1 VSVLAELVLADDA
14 EAWRAGGFI
23 VGADDTCVIG
33 AVTLRFV
40 DPKSGGKAIRSWGIA
55 GAPDES
61 VTDIDGLATAHVEPA
76 PLERVHHPLGVRS
89 IDHLVVMTPNVE
101 RTTGAVER
109 SLGVPLRRTRDGE
122 SAGRAVRQTFFRL
135 GEVILEIVG
144 PPEPEPDG
152 GPAQFW
158 GLALTVD
165 SIEHAEHFLGPE
177 RLGPSRA
184 AVQAGRSIATVRS
197 AAGFRVPVALMSAD

>member
-1 VSVLAELVLADDA
+1 LSALAELVLADDA
-14 EAWRAGGFI
+14 EAWRAGGFS

-33 AVTLRFV
+33 TVTLRFV
-40 DPKSGGKAIRSWGIA
+40 EPKAGEKGIRSWGIA

-61 VTDIDGLATAHVEPA
+61 VTNIDGLVTTHVEPS
-76 PLERVHHPLGVRS
+76 PIEPVHHPLGVRS
-89 IDHLVVMTPNVE
+89 IDHIVVMTPNIE

-109 SLGVPLRRTRDGE
+109 CLGVPLRRTRDGE
-122 SAGRAVRQTFFRL
+122 TTGRAIRQTFFRL

-144 PPEPEPDG
+144 PPEPDPEA

-165 SIEHAEHFLGPE
+165 SIKHAEHVLGAE
-177 RLGPSRA
+177 RLGPSRP
-184 AVQAGRSIATVRS
+184 AVQPGRSIATVRS

>member
-1 VSVLAELVLADDA
+1 MLAELVLADDA

-144 PPEPEPDG
+144 PPEPDPEG

>member
-1 VSVLAELVLADDA
+1 LSAIAELLLADDA
-14 EAWRAGGFI
+14 EAWRAGGFT

-33 AVTLRFV
+33 MVMLRFV
-40 DPKSGGKAIRSWGIA
+40 DPKTGGKPIRSWGIA

-61 VTDIDGLATAHVEPA
+61 VADIDGLITTHVEPSSIEA
-76 PLERVHHPLGVRS
+76 VHHPLGVRS

-101 RTTGAVER
+101 RTTGVVER
-109 SLGVPLRRTRDGE
+109 CLGVPLRRTRDGE
-122 SAGRAVRQTFFRL
+122 SGGRAVRQTFFRL

-144 PPEPEPDG
+144 PPEPEPDA

-165 SIEHAEHFLGPE
+165 SIEHAEHFLGAG
-177 RLGPSRA
+177 RLGPARP
-184 AVQAGRSIATVRS
+184 AVQPGRSIATVRS

>member
-1 VSVLAELVLADDA
+1 LSALAELVLADDA
-14 EAWRAGGFI
+14 EAWRAAGFT
-23 VGADDTCVIG
+23 VGADDTCIVG
-33 AVTLRFV
+33 SVTLRFA
-40 DPKSGGKAIRSWGIA
+40 DPKSGAKAIKSWGIA

-61 VTDIDGLATAHVEPA
+61 VTDIDGLATGHVDPA

-109 SLGVPLRRTRDGE
+109 ALGVPLRRTRDGE
-122 SAGRAVRQTFFRL
+122 SAGHAVRQTFFRL

-144 PPEPEPDG
+144 PPEPEPEG

-165 SIEHAEHFLGPE
+165 SIEHAEHFLGAE
-177 RLGPSRA
+177 RLGPSRP

>member
-1 VSVLAELVLADDA
+1 MSALAELVLADDA
-14 EAWRAGGFI
+14 EAWRASGFT
-23 VGADDTCVIG
+23 VGVDDTCVIG
-33 AVTLRFV
+33 TVSLRFV
-40 DPKSGGKAIRSWGIA
+40 DPHTGGKAIRSWGIA

-61 VTDIDGLATAHVEPA
+61 MTDIDGLLTTYVEPS
-76 PLERVHHPLGVRS
+76 PIEPVHHPLGVRS
-89 IDHLVVMTPNVE
+89 IDHIVVTTPNVE

-109 SLGVPLRRTRDGE
+109 CLGVPLRRTRDGE

-144 PPEPEPDG
+144 PPAPDPDG

-165 SIEHAEHFLGPE
+165 SIEHAQHFLGAE
-177 RLGPSRA
+177 RLGPSRP
-184 AVQAGRSIATVRS
+184 AVQPGRSIATVRS
-197 AAGFRVPVALMSAD
+197 AAGLRVPVALMSAD